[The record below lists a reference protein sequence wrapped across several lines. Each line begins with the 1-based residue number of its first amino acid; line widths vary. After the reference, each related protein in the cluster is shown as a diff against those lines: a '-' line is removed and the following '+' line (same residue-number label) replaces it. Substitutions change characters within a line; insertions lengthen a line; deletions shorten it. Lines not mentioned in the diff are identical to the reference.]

1 MAIITPCDTWSL
13 IWKRFITPI
22 KEGITNAP
30 HLRFYPR
37 ICIHIA
43 ISIGICICL
52 DLQHHSH
59 LHQEQLSLFP
69 ICEPSRSVGQGHR
82 IRQHSRLSIC
92 FHFCRAWL
100 LLKLR
105 QAGLST
111 PHGCE
116 YKRAVLK
123 FKYIF
128 KIKPSNVY
136 LPNIV
141 NKYQMIY
148 IMSPTTLVLSYQ
160 QLPTLRISKMSRWI
174 IKYKIVWSW

>member
-1 MAIITPCDTWSL
+1 M
-13 IWKRFITPI
+13 
-22 KEGITNAP
+22 
-30 HLRFYPR
+30 
-37 ICIHIA
+37 
-43 ISIGICICL
+43 
-52 DLQHHSH
+52 
-59 LHQEQLSLFP
+59 
-69 ICEPSRSVGQGHR
+69 
-82 IRQHSRLSIC
+82 
-92 FHFCRAWL
+92 
-100 LLKLR
+100 
-105 QAGLST
+105 ST

-174 IKYKIVWSW
+174 IKYKIV